1 MRCVSRVGILVC
13 KWLFQMIHDVN
24 AISAF
29 DYILPLMVS
38 YFPHPSRRS
47 LTSQQPELVRFT
59 EVNDN
64 DELAYRAK
72 LLMVRM
78 CGVIVPRQYINPLLH
93 ELFSAIQTFPVGYR
107 AITLM

>member
-38 YFPHPSRRS
+38 
-47 LTSQQPELVRFT
+47 LFT
-59 EVNDN
+59 LSVEAVAHHFAARTCPLHGG
-64 DELAYRAK
+64 E
-72 LLMVRM
+72 
-78 CGVIVPRQYINPLLH
+78 RQ
-93 ELFSAIQTFPVGYR
+93 
-107 AITLM
+107 